1 MFSNCMLKGYLS
13 VKLLELIQYNKYIV
27 FLVLSMLIVGIS
39 YSQENSNNSSG
50 SSLFSSSS
58 ESKKSLLNIK
68 EKENPFLKKL
78 ENKNKK
84 NFFPD
89 AGVKQKKPEK
99 FINSNDLYRSKLNRK
114 NNESNK
120 NINKFKVDQFL
131 GEIRNDGEYVN
142 IIIRDHEYPD
152 GDLIKV
158 EVNENVVMPAIL
170 LTEKAKG
177 FKLDLKSG
185 FNVVDFVALN
195 QGSSGPN
202 TAEIIVYDDQG
213 KLVGTNRWNLA
224 TGVKATYIIYKE

>member
-1 MFSNCMLKGYLS
+1 MFSLMIIG
-13 VKLLELIQYNKYIV
+13 
-27 FLVLSMLIVGIS
+27 FS
-39 YSQENSNNSSG
+39 YSQDNSNSS
-50 SSLFSSSS
+50 SVSPFSSSNS
-58 ESKKSLLNIK
+58 ESKNSILNFK
-68 EKENPFLKKL
+68 KKENPFLKKL
-78 ENKNKK
+78 EEKNKK

-89 AGVKQKKPEK
+89 ARVKEKRPERY
-99 FINSNDLYRSKLNRK
+99 INSNEFYLSRLNK
-114 NNESNK
+114 QNSESNK

-142 IIIRDHEYPD
+142 IVLRDHEYPD
-152 GDLIKV
+152 GDLIKIQ
-158 EVNENVVMPAIL
+158 VNENTVMPAIL

-177 FKLDLKSG
+177 FKLDLQSG

-224 TGVKATYIIYKE
+224 TGVKATYIIYKK

>member
-1 MFSNCMLKGYLS
+1 MIYF
-13 VKLLELIQYNKYIV
+13 
-27 FLVLSMLIVGIS
+27 LIVGFT

-50 SSLFSSSS
+50 LNFSSSNSQS
-58 ESKKSLLNIK
+58 ENSLLNLK
-68 EKENPFLKKL
+68 KKDNPFLKKL

-84 NFFPD
+84 DFFPD
-89 AGVKQKKPEK
+89 ANVKEKRPER
-99 FINSNDLYRSKLNRK
+99 FINSNNLYLSRLNRK
-114 NNESNK
+114 KTESNK

-131 GEIRNDGEYVN
+131 GEIRNDGEYVS
-142 IIIRDHEYPD
+142 IILRDHEYPD

-158 EVNENVVMPAIL
+158 QINEEVVMPAIL

-224 TGVKATYIIYKE
+224 TGVKATYIIYKN

>member
-1 MFSNCMLKGYLS
+1 M
-13 VKLLELIQYNKYIV
+13 IQYNKYIV
-27 FLVLSMLIVGIS
+27 FLLLSFLIVGYT
-39 YSQENSNNSSG
+39 YSQESSNNSSELNFL
-50 SSLFSSSS
+50 SPNTES
-58 ESKKSLLNIK
+58 ENSLLNLK
-68 EKENPFLKKL
+68 KKDNPFLKKL

-84 NFFPD
+84 DFFPD
-89 AGVKQKKPEK
+89 ANVKEKRPER
-99 FINSNDLYRSKLNRK
+99 FINSNDLYLSRLNRRET
-114 NNESNK
+114 ESNK

-131 GEIRNDGEYVN
+131 GEIRNDGEYVS
-142 IIIRDHEYPD
+142 IILRDHEYPD

-158 EVNENVVMPAIL
+158 QINEDVVMPAIL

-224 TGVKATYIIYKE
+224 TGVKATYIIYKN

>member
-1 MFSNCMLKGYLS
+1 MLS
-13 VKLLELIQYNKYIV
+13 
-27 FLVLSMLIVGIS
+27 FLIVGYT
-39 YSQENSNNSSG
+39 YSQESTNNSSELNFL
-50 SSLFSSSS
+50 SPNTES
-58 ESKKSLLNIK
+58 ENSLLNIK
-68 EKENPFLKKL
+68 KKDNPFLKKL

-84 NFFPD
+84 DFFPD
-89 AGVKQKKPEK
+89 ANVKEKRPER
-99 FINSNDLYRSKLNRK
+99 FINSNDLYLSRLNRRET
-114 NNESNK
+114 ESNK

-142 IIIRDHEYPD
+142 IILRDHEYPD

-158 EVNENVVMPAIL
+158 QVNENIVMPAIL

-177 FKLDLKSG
+177 FKLDLETG

-224 TGVKATYIIYKE
+224 TGVKATYIIYKN

>member
-1 MFSNCMLKGYLS
+1 MISF
-13 VKLLELIQYNKYIV
+13 
-27 FLVLSMLIVGIS
+27 LIVGFT

-50 SSLFSSSS
+50 LNFSSQNSKS
-58 ESKKSLLNIK
+58 ENSLLNLK
-68 EKENPFLKKL
+68 KKDNPFLKKL
-78 ENKNKK
+78 EKKNKK
-84 NFFPD
+84 DFFPD
-89 AGVKQKKPEK
+89 ANVKEKRPER
-99 FINSNDLYRSKLNRK
+99 FINSNDLYLSRLNRK
-114 NNESNK
+114 KTESNK

-142 IIIRDHEYPD
+142 IILRDHEYPD

-158 EVNENVVMPAIL
+158 QINEDVVMPAIL

-195 QGSSGPN
+195 QGTSGPN

-224 TGVKATYIIYKE
+224 TGVKATYIIYKN

>member
-1 MFSNCMLKGYLS
+1 MF
-13 VKLLELIQYNKYIV
+13 
-27 FLVLSMLIVGIS
+27 SMLIVGFS

-50 SSLFSSSS
+50 SSFFSSSS
-58 ESKKSLLNIK
+58 ESEKSLLNLEK
-68 EKENPFLKKL
+68 KENPFLKKL
-78 ENKNKK
+78 KDKNKK

-89 AGVKQKKPEK
+89 ANVKEKRPER
-99 FINSNDLYRSKLNRK
+99 FINSNDLYLSRLNK
-114 NNESNK
+114 KDSESNK

-142 IIIRDHEYPD
+142 IILRDHEYPD

-158 EVNENVVMPAIL
+158 EVNESVVMPAIL

-177 FKLDLKSG
+177 FKLDLNSG

-224 TGVKATYIIYKE
+224 TGVKATYIIYKN

>member
-1 MFSNCMLKGYLS
+1 MLS
-13 VKLLELIQYNKYIV
+13 
-27 FLVLSMLIVGIS
+27 FLIVEYA
-39 YSQENSNNSSG
+39 YSQESSNNSSELNFL
-50 SSLFSSSS
+50 SPNTES
-58 ESKKSLLNIK
+58 ENSLLNLK
-68 EKENPFLKKL
+68 KKDNPFLKKL

-84 NFFPD
+84 DFFPD
-89 AGVKQKKPEK
+89 ANVKEKRPER
-99 FINSNDLYRSKLNRK
+99 FINSNDLYLSRLNRRET
-114 NNESNK
+114 ESNK

-142 IIIRDHEYPD
+142 IILRDHEYPD

-158 EVNENVVMPAIL
+158 QVNENIVMPAIL

-177 FKLDLKSG
+177 FKLDLETG

-224 TGVKATYIIYKE
+224 TGVKATYIIYKN

>member
-1 MFSNCMLKGYLS
+1 MRLG
-13 VKLLELIQYNKYIV
+13 QYNKYIV
-27 FLVLSMLIVGIS
+27 FLVISFLIVGFT
-39 YSQENSNNSSG
+39 YSQENSNNTSG
-50 SSLFSSSS
+50 LNFSSSNSQS
-58 ESKKSLLNIK
+58 ENSLLNLK
-68 EKENPFLKKL
+68 KKDNPFLKKL

-84 NFFPD
+84 DFFPD
-89 AGVKQKKPEK
+89 ANVKEKRPER
-99 FINSNDLYRSKLNRK
+99 FINSNDLYLSRLNRK
-114 NNESNK
+114 KTESNK

-131 GEIRNDGEYVN
+131 GEIRNDGEYVS
-142 IIIRDHEYPD
+142 IILRDHEYPD

-158 EVNENVVMPAIL
+158 QINEDVVMPAIL

-224 TGVKATYIIYKE
+224 TGVKATYIIYKN

>member
-1 MFSNCMLKGYLS
+1 MLS
-13 VKLLELIQYNKYIV
+13 
-27 FLVLSMLIVGIS
+27 FLIVGIS

-50 SSLFSSSS
+50 LNFSSPNSKS
-58 ESKKSLLNIK
+58 EKSLLNMK
-68 EKENPFLKKL
+68 KKDNPFLKKL

-84 NFFPD
+84 DFFPD
-89 AGVKQKKPEK
+89 ANVKEKRPER
-99 FINSNDLYRSKLNRK
+99 FINSNDLYLSRLNRK
-114 NNESNK
+114 ETESNK

-142 IIIRDHEYPD
+142 IILRDHEYPD

-158 EVNENVVMPAIL
+158 QVNENVVMPAIL

-177 FKLDLKSG
+177 FKLDLKTG

-224 TGVKATYIIYKE
+224 TGVKATYIIYKN

>member
-1 MFSNCMLKGYLS
+1 
-13 VKLLELIQYNKYIV
+13 
-27 FLVLSMLIVGIS
+27 LIVGYS
-39 YSQENSNNSSG
+39 YSQENSNNSSELNFL
-50 SSLFSSSS
+50 SPNTES
-58 ESKKSLLNIK
+58 ENSLLNLK
-68 EKENPFLKKL
+68 KKDNPFLKKL

-84 NFFPD
+84 DFFPD
-89 AGVKQKKPEK
+89 ANVKEKRPER
-99 FINSNDLYRSKLNRK
+99 FINSNDLYLSRLNRK
-114 NNESNK
+114 ETESNK

-142 IIIRDHEYPD
+142 IILRDHEYPD

-158 EVNENVVMPAIL
+158 QVNENVVMPAIL

-177 FKLDLKSG
+177 FKLDLKTG
-185 FNVVDFVALN
+185 FNVVDFVAIN

-224 TGVKATYIIYKE
+224 TGVKATYIIYKN

>member
-1 MFSNCMLKGYLS
+1 MFSIMFIG
-13 VKLLELIQYNKYIV
+13 
-27 FLVLSMLIVGIS
+27 FS
-39 YSQENSNNSSG
+39 YSQDNSNNSSV
-50 SSLFSSSS
+50 SPFSSSNS
-58 ESKKSLLNIK
+58 ESKNSLLSLK
-68 EKENPFLKKL
+68 KKENPFLKKL
-78 ENKNKK
+78 EEKNKK

-89 AGVKQKKPEK
+89 AKVKEKRPER
-99 FINSNDLYRSKLNRK
+99 FINSNEFYLSRLNK
-114 NNESNK
+114 QNSESNK

-142 IIIRDHEYPD
+142 IVLRDHEYPD

-158 EVNENVVMPAIL
+158 QVNEDVVMPAIL

-177 FKLDLKSG
+177 FKLQLKSG

-224 TGVKATYIIYKE
+224 TGVKATYIIYKN

>member
-1 MFSNCMLKGYLS
+1 MGFT
-13 VKLLELIQYNKYIV
+13 
-27 FLVLSMLIVGIS
+27 

-50 SSLFSSSS
+50 LNFSSPNSQS
-58 ESKKSLLNIK
+58 ENSLLNLK
-68 EKENPFLKKL
+68 KKDNPFLKKL

-84 NFFPD
+84 DFFPD
-89 AGVKQKKPEK
+89 ANVKEKRPER
-99 FINSNDLYRSKLNRK
+99 FINSNDLYLSRLNRK
-114 NNESNK
+114 KTESNK

-131 GEIRNDGEYVN
+131 GEIRNDGEYVS
-142 IIIRDHEYPD
+142 IILRDHEYPD

-158 EVNENVVMPAIL
+158 QINEDVVMPAIL

-224 TGVKATYIIYKE
+224 TGVKATYIIYKN

>member
-1 MFSNCMLKGYLS
+1 MRLS
-13 VKLLELIQYNKYIV
+13 QYNKYIV
-27 FLVLSMLIVGIS
+27 FLVISFLIVGFT
-39 YSQENSNNSSG
+39 YSQENTNNSSG
-50 SSLFSSSS
+50 LNFSSSNSQS
-58 ESKKSLLNIK
+58 ENSLLNLK
-68 EKENPFLKKL
+68 KKDNPFLKKL

-84 NFFPD
+84 DFFPD
-89 AGVKQKKPEK
+89 ANVKEKRPER
-99 FINSNDLYRSKLNRK
+99 FINSNDLYLSRLNRK
-114 NNESNK
+114 KTESNK

-131 GEIRNDGEYVN
+131 GEIRNDGEYVS
-142 IIIRDHEYPD
+142 IILRDHEYPD

-158 EVNENVVMPAIL
+158 QINEEVVMPAIL

-202 TAEIIVYDDQG
+202 TAEIIVYDDKG

-224 TGVKATYIIYKE
+224 TGVKATYIIYKN

>member
-1 MFSNCMLKGYLS
+1 MLS
-13 VKLLELIQYNKYIV
+13 
-27 FLVLSMLIVGIS
+27 SLIVGYT
-39 YSQENSNNSSG
+39 YSQESSNNSSELNFL
-50 SSLFSSSS
+50 SPNTES
-58 ESKKSLLNIK
+58 ENSLLNLK
-68 EKENPFLKKL
+68 KKDNPFLKKL

-84 NFFPD
+84 DFFPD
-89 AGVKQKKPEK
+89 ANVKEKRPER
-99 FINSNDLYRSKLNRK
+99 FINSNDLYLSRLNRK
-114 NNESNK
+114 ETESNK

-142 IIIRDHEYPD
+142 IILRDHEYPD

-158 EVNENVVMPAIL
+158 QVNENVVMPAIL

-177 FKLDLKSG
+177 FKLDLKTG

-224 TGVKATYIIYKE
+224 TGVKATYIIYKN

>member
-1 MFSNCMLKGYLS
+1 
-13 VKLLELIQYNKYIV
+13 
-27 FLVLSMLIVGIS
+27 LIVGYT

-50 SSLFSSSS
+50 LNFSSSNSQS
-58 ESKKSLLNIK
+58 ENSLLNLK
-68 EKENPFLKKL
+68 KKDNPFLKKL

-84 NFFPD
+84 DFFPD
-89 AGVKQKKPEK
+89 ANVKEKRPER
-99 FINSNDLYRSKLNRK
+99 FINSNDLYLSRLNRK
-114 NNESNK
+114 KTESNK

-131 GEIRNDGEYVN
+131 GEIRNDGDYVS
-142 IIIRDHEYPD
+142 IILRDHEYPD

-158 EVNENVVMPAIL
+158 QINEDVVMPAIL

-224 TGVKATYIIYKE
+224 TGVKATYIIYKN

>member
-1 MFSNCMLKGYLS
+1 MLS
-13 VKLLELIQYNKYIV
+13 
-27 FLVLSMLIVGIS
+27 SLIVGYT
-39 YSQENSNNSSG
+39 YSQESSNNSSELNFL
-50 SSLFSSSS
+50 SPNTES
-58 ESKKSLLNIK
+58 ENSLLNLK
-68 EKENPFLKKL
+68 KKDNPFLKKL

-84 NFFPD
+84 DFFPD
-89 AGVKQKKPEK
+89 AKVKEKRPER
-99 FINSNDLYRSKLNRK
+99 FINSNDLYLSRLNRK
-114 NNESNK
+114 ETESNK

-142 IIIRDHEYPD
+142 IILRDHEYPD

-158 EVNENVVMPAIL
+158 QVNENVVMPAIL

-177 FKLDLKSG
+177 FKLDLKTG

-224 TGVKATYIIYKE
+224 TGVKATYIIYKN

>member
-1 MFSNCMLKGYLS
+1 MIYF
-13 VKLLELIQYNKYIV
+13 
-27 FLVLSMLIVGIS
+27 LIVGFT

-50 SSLFSSSS
+50 LNFSSPNSQS
-58 ESKKSLLNIK
+58 ENSLLNLK
-68 EKENPFLKKL
+68 KKDNPFLKKL
-78 ENKNKK
+78 EDKNKK
-84 NFFPD
+84 DFFPD
-89 AGVKQKKPEK
+89 ANVKEKRPER
-99 FINSNDLYRSKLNRK
+99 FINSNDLYLSRLNRK
-114 NNESNK
+114 NTESNK

-142 IIIRDHEYPD
+142 IILRDHEYPD

-158 EVNENVVMPAIL
+158 QINEDVVMPAIL

-224 TGVKATYIIYKE
+224 TGVKATYIIYKN

>member
-1 MFSNCMLKGYLS
+1 M
-13 VKLLELIQYNKYIV
+13 IQYNKYIF
-27 FLVLSMLIVGIS
+27 FLLLSFLIVRYT
-39 YSQENSNNSSG
+39 YSQESSNNSSELNFL
-50 SSLFSSSS
+50 SQNS
-58 ESKKSLLNIK
+58 ESENSLLNLK
-68 EKENPFLKKL
+68 KKDNPFLKKF

-84 NFFPD
+84 DFFPD
-89 AGVKQKKPEK
+89 ANVKEKRPER
-99 FINSNDLYRSKLNRK
+99 FINSNDLYLSRLNRRET
-114 NNESNK
+114 ESNK

-142 IIIRDHEYPD
+142 IILRDHEYPD

-158 EVNENVVMPAIL
+158 QVNENVVMPAIL

-177 FKLDLKSG
+177 FKLDLKTG

-224 TGVKATYIIYKE
+224 TGVKATYIIYKN

>member
-1 MFSNCMLKGYLS
+1 MFSIMFIG
-13 VKLLELIQYNKYIV
+13 
-27 FLVLSMLIVGIS
+27 FS
-39 YSQENSNNSSG
+39 YSQDNSNNSSV
-50 SSLFSSSS
+50 SPFSSSNS
-58 ESKKSLLNIK
+58 ESKNSLLSLK
-68 EKENPFLKKL
+68 KKENPFLKKL
-78 ENKNKK
+78 DEKNKK

-89 AGVKQKKPEK
+89 ARVKEKRPER
-99 FINSNDLYRSKLNRK
+99 FINSNEFYLSRLNK
-114 NNESNK
+114 QNSESNK

-142 IIIRDHEYPD
+142 IVLRDHEYPD

-158 EVNENVVMPAIL
+158 QVNEDVVMPAIL

-177 FKLDLKSG
+177 FKLQLKSG

-224 TGVKATYIIYKE
+224 TGVKATYIIYKN

>member
-1 MFSNCMLKGYLS
+1 MLS
-13 VKLLELIQYNKYIV
+13 LLINE
-27 FLVLSMLIVGIS
+27 FS
-39 YSQENSNNSSG
+39 YSQDNSNSSSG
-50 SSLFSSSS
+50 LPFSSISS
-58 ESKKSLLNIK
+58 DNKKSLLNLK
-68 EKENPFLKKL
+68 KKENPFLKKM
-78 ENKNKK
+78 EDKNKK

-89 AGVKQKKPEK
+89 AEVKKKRPER
-99 FINSNDLYRSKLNRK
+99 FINSNDLYLSRLNK
-114 NNESNK
+114 KQGESNK
-120 NINKFKVDQFL
+120 NINKFKVDKFL

-142 IIIRDHEYPD
+142 IILRDHEYPD

-158 EVNENVVMPAIL
+158 EVNENIVMPAIL

-177 FKLDLKSG
+177 FKLDLESG

-224 TGVKATYIIYKE
+224 TGVKATYIIYKN

>member
-1 MFSNCMLKGYLS
+1 M
-13 VKLLELIQYNKYIV
+13 
-27 FLVLSMLIVGIS
+27 LSMIFVGYS
-39 YSQENSNNSSG
+39 YSQDNSNNSSG
-50 SSLFSSSS
+50 SPFSSPD
-58 ESKKSLLNIK
+58 SKSKNSLLNLK
-68 EKENPFLKKL
+68 KKENPFLKKL
-78 ENKNKK
+78 ESKNKK

-89 AGVKQKKPEK
+89 ANVKEKRPER
-99 FINSNDLYRSKLNRK
+99 FINSNELYLSRLNRK
-114 NNESNK
+114 ESESNK

-142 IIIRDHEYPD
+142 IILRDHEYPD

-158 EVNENVVMPAIL
+158 EVNENIVMPAIL

-224 TGVKATYIIYKE
+224 TGVKATYIIYKN

>member
-1 MFSNCMLKGYLS
+1 MF
-13 VKLLELIQYNKYIV
+13 
-27 FLVLSMLIVGIS
+27 SMLIVGFS

-50 SSLFSSSS
+50 LNFSSSSS
-58 ESKKSLLNIK
+58 ESKKSLLNMK
-68 EKENPFLKKL
+68 KKDNPFLKKL

-89 AGVKQKKPEK
+89 AEVKDKRPER
-99 FINSNDLYRSKLNRK
+99 FINSNDMYLSRLNK
-114 NNESNK
+114 KESESNR

-142 IIIRDHEYPD
+142 IILRDHEYAD

-158 EVNENVVMPAIL
+158 EVNENIVMPAIL

-177 FKLDLKSG
+177 FKLDLNSG
-185 FNVVDFVALN
+185 FNVVDFIALN

-202 TAEIIVYDDQG
+202 TAEIIVYDDKG

-224 TGVKATYIIYKE
+224 TGVKATYIIYKQ

>member
-1 MFSNCMLKGYLS
+1 M
-13 VKLLELIQYNKYIV
+13 
-27 FLVLSMLIVGIS
+27 IVGFS
-39 YSQENSNNSSG
+39 YSQESSNNSSELNFL
-50 SSLFSSSS
+50 SPNTES
-58 ESKKSLLNIK
+58 ENSLLNLK
-68 EKENPFLKKL
+68 KKDNPFLKKL

-84 NFFPD
+84 AFFPD
-89 AGVKQKKPEK
+89 ANVKEKRPER
-99 FINSNDLYRSKLNRK
+99 FINSNDLYLSRLNRRET
-114 NNESNK
+114 ESNK

-142 IIIRDHEYPD
+142 IILRDHEYPD

-158 EVNENVVMPAIL
+158 QVNENVVMPAIL

-177 FKLDLKSG
+177 FKLDLKTG

-224 TGVKATYIIYKE
+224 TGVKATYIIYKN